1 MNRLGRAALPLDL
14 MTFRPED
21 EEPSVFFLAE
31 DPHQSM
37 LAVFNWTEHP
47 LSRTFTLSGLTL
59 PADHPFHAFDV
70 LNKDEG
76 VPLQGGTL
84 AIADQPAHSVRLIK
98 LVDDSIP
105 AAAPQVTVQAPA
117 SASAGQSIAISAA
130 LGSNS
135 VPALSYHWDFGDGTE
150 AVGRSVSHTYTLAG
164 SYTGNLTAKG
174 VDGLSAHE
182 TFSIT
187 TTGTVRAHYDLSR
200 NRRYTGEHHAESAE

>member
-1 MNRLGRAALPLDL
+1 M
-14 MTFRPED
+14 
-21 EEPSVFFLAE
+21 
-31 DPHQSM
+31 
-37 LAVFNWTEHP
+37 
-47 LSRTFTLSGLTL
+47 
-59 PADHPFHAFDV
+59 

-187 TTGTVRAHYDLSR
+187 TTGTVRAHYDLSH
-200 NRRYTGEHHAESAE
+200 NRRYAGEHHAESAEYAPTH